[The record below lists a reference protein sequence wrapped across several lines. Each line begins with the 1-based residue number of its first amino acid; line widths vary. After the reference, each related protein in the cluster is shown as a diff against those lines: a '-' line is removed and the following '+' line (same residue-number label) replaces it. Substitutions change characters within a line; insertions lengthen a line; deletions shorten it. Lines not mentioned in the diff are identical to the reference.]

1 MEGEPGESATTAER
15 PLETGSRSPQ
25 HRRRKRASRDDV
37 ASTPGIR
44 SSGGRRW
51 LPDTLGVLWVL
62 LAAGAGLTP
71 ALAHGWSLGNYA
83 VQTLY
88 GGLASSGAKVHYT
101 QASDQLTLFM
111 PLTNLAWTQVHSGHL
126 PLWNPYNAL
135 GLPLAFNWESATF
148 SVPVLLGYLVPLHLA
163 YTVQVLVTYAIAGSG
178 VYVLGRVMRLGVL
191 GSVMAATVY
200 ELSGPIFGLVGWSF
214 GGVMAWA
221 GWLLVA
227 TIFVI
232 RGRHRGRSIVF
243 FAVVVACAIYAG
255 EPEALVFLA
264 LAAALLIVAMLG
276 GRVLRLGGSG
286 PVLRPCVD
294 LVVAGVA
301 GAALGAPLLLPGT
314 QVGGIALRNFR
325 GGQVTI
331 GGPAKAA
338 HALPLHDVIH
348 VLFQGFDGLPVVGT
362 PWFPDRFI
370 YIDTVA
376 YVGVIAVVLA
386 VLALAKR
393 WRDPAVIA
401 FGAIAVVSAG
411 LVFAAPIVTLLDHLP
426 LHLGG
431 VLWYRA
437 VAPMALGVAV
447 LAGVGTDVLV
457 RSGVR
462 GDVRRWLGS
471 GFAVAGAVLLALWL
485 FGRGHLPRVE
495 ATFRSKSF
503 IWPVVATAV
512 GLGTFVWLT
521 WARHREG
528 DTDVASR
535 RVSSH
540 AGMWAAIA
548 LVVCETAFL
557 VVSGVPVWWS
567 SPTGFTPTPAV
578 VALRH
583 AVGPAVVGHGTT
595 ACNSQGITPNVN
607 AAFGVRE
614 LAAYDPVI
622 PRVYFLNWRYLTGQQ
637 AGPSGSFIYCPAV
650 TTAALARRYGVEY
663 ILEPRGVP
671 GPQGGVFDR
680 KIGDEDLYRIPG
692 VAAATLTDDPV
703 TGGVPGPDAP
713 GTPVEVT
720 HSDPAHWDLVTH
732 SAKSAVLRLRLTN
745 LPGWH
750 GSIDGRSLAL
760 TTFSGVMI
768 QARVPAGTHTIE
780 LHYWPGT
787 FSVGL
792 VLAGASV
799 VGLGAIPIV
808 GRIRRR
814 S

>member
-1 MEGEPGESATTAER
+1 MEGEPGDSVTTAER
-15 PLETGSRSPQ
+15 PQDGRPRAPQ
-25 HRRRKRASRDDV
+25 HRRRRAAPPPDDS
-37 ASTPGIR
+37 AHPELGR
-44 SSGGRRW
+44 AGRRRW

-62 LAAGAGLTP
+62 VAAGAALTP

-83 VQTLY
+83 VQSLY

-163 YTVQVLVTYAIAGSG
+163 YTVQVLVTYAIAGTG
-178 VYVLGRVMRLGVL
+178 VYVLARVMRLGVL

-227 TIFVI
+227 VIFVI
-232 RGRHRGRSIVF
+232 RGRHRALSIVF

-255 EPEALVFLA
+255 EPEALVFLG
-264 LAAALLIVAMLG
+264 LAAGLLIVAMLG
-276 GRVLRLGGSG
+276 ARLLGHGESG
-286 PVLRPCVD
+286 PVLRPGLD

-325 GGQVTI
+325 GGQVSI

-338 HALPLHDVIH
+338 HALPLHDLIH
-348 VLFQGFDGLPVVGT
+348 VLFQGFDGLPVTGT
-362 PWFPDRFI
+362 PWFADRFI

-376 YVGVIAVVLA
+376 YVGVIAIVLA

-401 FGAIAVVSAG
+401 FSAIAIVSTA
-411 LVFAAPIVTLLDHLP
+411 LVFAAPLVTLLDRLP
-426 LHLGG
+426 FHLGG
-431 VLWYRA
+431 ILWYRA
-437 VAPMALGVAV
+437 VAPMALGLAV

-457 RSGVR
+457 RSGTMR
-462 GDVRRWLGS
+462 DVLRWLGG

-512 GLGTFVWLT
+512 GLGACVWLI
-521 WARHREG
+521 WARRRTG
-528 DTDVASR
+528 DTDTAP
-535 RVSSH
+535 RVSSRVG
-540 AGMWAAIA
+540 AWAAMALIA
-548 LVVCETAFL
+548 CETVFL

-578 VALRH
+578 VALHH
-583 AVGPAVVGHGTT
+583 AVGPAVVAHGTT

-650 TTAALARRYGVEY
+650 TTATLARRYGVEY
-663 ILEPRGVP
+663 VLEPRGAP
-671 GPQGGVFDR
+671 GPQGGVFDQ

-692 VAAATLTDDPV
+692 AAIATLTDLAAN
-703 TGGVPGPDAP
+703 GGIPGPDVT
-713 GTPVEVT
+713 GTPVDVT
-720 HSDPAHWDLVTH
+720 HSDPASWTLVTH
-732 SAKSAVLRLRLTN
+732 STKPAVLRLRLTN

-750 GSIDGRSLAL
+750 GSVDGRSLGL

-780 LHYWPGT
+780 LHYWPGA

-792 VLAGASV
+792 LLAGAAV
-799 VGLGAIPIV
+799 VGLVALPIV

-814 S
+814 T

>member
-1 MEGEPGESATTAER
+1 
-15 PLETGSRSPQ
+15 
-25 HRRRKRASRDDV
+25 
-37 ASTPGIR
+37 
-44 SSGGRRW
+44 
-51 LPDTLGVLWVL
+51 LGVLWVL
-62 LAAGAGLTP
+62 VAAGAALTP

-83 VQTLY
+83 VQTIY
-88 GGLASSGAKVHYT
+88 GGLASSGATVHYT

-163 YTVQVLVTYAIAGSG
+163 YTVQVLVTYAIAGTG
-178 VYVLGRVMRLGVL
+178 VYVLGRVMRLGVI

-200 ELSGPIFGLVGWSF
+200 ELSGPIFALVGWSF

-232 RGRHRGRSIVF
+232 RGRHRARSIIF

-264 LAAALLIVAMLG
+264 IAAGLLMVAMLG
-276 GRVLRLGGSG
+276 GRILHRGESG
-286 PVLRPCVD
+286 PVLRPVVD

-314 QVGGIALRNFR
+314 QIGGIALRNFR
-325 GGQVTI
+325 GGQVSI
-331 GGPAKAA
+331 GGPAKSA
-338 HALPLHDVIH
+338 HALPLHDFIH
-348 VLFQGFDGLPVVGT
+348 VLFQGFDGIPVNGT

-376 YVGVIAVVLA
+376 YVGVIAIVLA
-386 VLALAKR
+386 VLAVAKR
-393 WRDPAVIA
+393 WREPPVIA

-411 LVFAAPIVTLLDHLP
+411 LVFAAPVVTVLDRLP
-426 LHLGG
+426 FHLGG

-437 VAPMALGVAV
+437 VAPMALGLAV

-457 RSGVR
+457 RSGTKR
-462 GDVRRWLGS
+462 DVRRWLGA
-471 GFAVAGAVLLALWL
+471 GFAASGVVLLALWL

-503 IWPVVATAV
+503 IWPVVATAL
-512 GLGTFVWLT
+512 GLGACAWLT
-521 WARHREG
+521 WARRRGAG
-528 DTDVASR
+528 DDGVPR
-535 RVSSH
+535 RVPSSP
-540 AGMWAAIA
+540 GTWAALA
-548 LVVCETAFL
+548 LVACETAFL

-578 VALRH
+578 VALRD
-583 AVGPAVVGHGTT
+583 AVGHGVVGHGTT
-595 ACNSQGITPNVN
+595 ACNSQGITPDVN
-607 AAFGVRE
+607 AAFGIQE

-637 AGPSGSFIYCPAV
+637 AGPPGSFIYCPAV
-650 TTAALARRYGVEY
+650 TTATLARRYGVEY
-663 ILEPRGVP
+663 VLEPRGGA
-671 GPQGGVFDR
+671 GPRGGVFDR

-692 VAAATLTDDPV
+692 AAAATLTDIPR
-703 TGGVPGPDAP
+703 TGGMPGPDAN
-713 GTPVEVT
+713 GTPVDVT
-720 HSDPAHWDLVTH
+720 HADPANWKLVTH
-732 SAKSAVLRLRLTN
+732 STKPAVLRLRLTN

-750 GSIDGRSLAL
+750 GSIDGRALPL

-780 LHYWPGT
+780 LNYWPGS
-787 FSVGL
+787 FSAGL
-792 VLAGASV
+792 ALAGAGV
-799 VGLGAIPIV
+799 VGLAAIPIV
-808 GRIRRR
+808 GRFRRR

>member
-15 PLETGSRSPQ
+15 PPESRSRAQ
-25 HRRRKRASRDDV
+25 HRRRKKTAPDDT
-37 ASTPGIR
+37 STAEIR
-44 SSGGRRW
+44 PSGRRRW

-83 VQTLY
+83 VQTIY

-163 YTVQVLVTYAIAGSG
+163 YTVQVLVTYAIAGTG
-178 VYVLGRVMRLGVL
+178 VYVLGRVMRLGVI

-200 ELSGPIFGLVGWSF
+200 ELSGPIFALVGWSF

-232 RGRHRGRSIVF
+232 RGRHRARSIVF

-264 LAAALLIVAMLG
+264 IAAALLMVAMLG
-276 GRVLRLGGSG
+276 GRILHRGESG
-286 PVLRPCVD
+286 PVLRPLVD

-325 GGQVTI
+325 GGQVSI
-331 GGPAKAA
+331 GGPAKSA
-338 HALPLHDVIH
+338 HALPLHDFIH
-348 VLFQGFDGLPVVGT
+348 VLFQGFDGIPVNGT

-386 VLALAKR
+386 VLAVAKR

-401 FGAIAVVSAG
+401 FGALAVVSAG
-411 LVFAAPIVTLLDHLP
+411 LVFAAPVVTLLDRLP
-426 LHLGG
+426 FHLGG

-437 VAPMALGVAV
+437 VAPMTLGLAV

-457 RSGVR
+457 RSGTQR
-462 GDVRRWLGS
+462 DVRRWLGA
-471 GFAVAGAVLLALWL
+471 GFVAAGAVLLALWL

-503 IWPVVATAV
+503 IWPLVATAV
-512 GLGTFVWLT
+512 GLGAWAWLT
-521 WARHREG
+521 WARRRGSE
-528 DTDVASR
+528 DDDKPR
-535 RVSSH
+535 RVSS
-540 AGMWAAIA
+540 GPGTWAALA
-548 LVVCETAFL
+548 LVACETAFL

-578 VALRH
+578 VALRQ
-583 AVGPAVVGHGTT
+583 AVGPAVVAHGTT
-595 ACNSQGITPNVN
+595 ACNSQGITPDVN
-607 AAFGVRE
+607 AAFGIQE

-637 AGPSGSFIYCPAV
+637 AGPPGSFIYCPAV
-650 TTAALARRYGVEY
+650 TTATLARRYGVEY
-663 ILEPRGVP
+663 VLEPRGGA

-680 KIGDEDLYRIPG
+680 RIGDEDLYRIPG
-692 VAAATLTDDPV
+692 SAVATLTDMPK
-703 TGGVPGPDAP
+703 TGGMPGPDVS
-713 GTPVEVT
+713 GTPVDVT
-720 HSDPAHWDLVTH
+720 HADPANWKLVTH
-732 SAKSAVLRLRLTN
+732 SAKPAVLRLRLTN

-750 GSIDGRSLAL
+750 GSLDGKALPL
-760 TTFSGVMI
+760 TTFSGDMI
-768 QARVPAGTHTIE
+768 QARVPAGTHTVE
-780 LHYWPGT
+780 LNYWPGS
-787 FSVGL
+787 FSAGL
-792 VLAGASV
+792 ALAGAGV
-799 VGLGAIPIV
+799 VGLAAIPIV

>member
-1 MEGEPGESATTAER
+1 
-15 PLETGSRSPQ
+15 L
-25 HRRRKRASRDDV
+25 
-37 ASTPGIR
+37 GI
-44 SSGGRRW
+44 
-51 LPDTLGVLWVL
+51 LWVL

-71 ALAHGWSLGNYA
+71 ALIHGWSLGNYA

-111 PLTNLAWTQVHSGHL
+111 PLSNLAWTQVHNGHL

-178 VYVLGRVMRLGVL
+178 VYVLGRVLRLGVL
-191 GSVMAATVY
+191 GSVMAATVF
-200 ELSGPIFGLVGWSF
+200 ELSGPVFGLVGWSF

-227 TIFVI
+227 AILI
-232 RGRHRGRSIVF
+232 MRGRHRARCIAF

-264 LAAALLIVAMLG
+264 IATALLIVAVLG
-276 GRVLRLGGSG
+276 ARLLRFGESG
-286 PVLRPCVD
+286 PVLRPVVD
-294 LVVAGVA
+294 LVVATIA

-314 QVGGIALRNFR
+314 QVGGVSLRNFR
-325 GGQVTI
+325 GGQVAL

-338 HALPLHDVIH
+338 HALPLHDLIH
-348 VLFQGFDGLPVVGT
+348 VLFQGFDGLPVSGT
-362 PWFPDRFI
+362 PWFADRYI

-386 VLALAKR
+386 VLAVAKR
-393 WRDPAVIA
+393 WREPTVLA
-401 FGAIAVVSAG
+401 FGAIAVVMAG
-411 LVFAAPIVTLLDHLP
+411 LVFAAPVVSLLDRLP
-426 LHLGG
+426 FHLGG

-437 VAPMALGVAV
+437 VAPMALGLAV

-457 RSGVR
+457 RSGTR
-462 GDVRRWLGS
+462 ADVRRWLGA
-471 GFAVAGAVLLALWL
+471 GFALAGLVLAALWL

-495 ATFRSKSF
+495 STFRSKSF

-512 GLGTFVWLT
+512 GLGAFLWLT
-521 WARHREG
+521 WAHRRDGG
-528 DTDVASR
+528 DGESTG
-535 RVSSH
+535 RVSSG
-540 AGMWAAIA
+540 AGKWAAMA
-548 LVVCETAFL
+548 LLACETVFL

-583 AVGPAVVGHGTT
+583 AVGTSVVGDGTT
-595 ACNSQGITPNVN
+595 ACNNEGITPDVN
-607 AAFGVRE
+607 AALGVQE
-614 LAAYDPVI
+614 FAAYDPVI
-622 PRVYFLNWRYLTGQQ
+622 PRVYFLNWRYLTGQE
-637 AGPSGSFIYCPAV
+637 AGPPGSFIYCPAI
-650 TTAALARRYGVEY
+650 TTATLARRYGVAY
-663 ILEPRGVP
+663 VLEPHGDA
-671 GPQGGVFDR
+671 GPHGGVFDQTV
-680 KIGDEDLYRIPG
+680 GDEDLYRIPG
-692 VAAATLTDDPV
+692 AAAATLVDV
-703 TGGVPGPDAP
+703 AKGGGLPGPDAA
-713 GTPVEVT
+713 GTPVAVT
-720 HSDPAHWDLVTH
+720 HADPADWKLVTH
-732 SAKSAVLRLRLTN
+732 ASTTSVLRLRLTD

-750 GSIDGRSLAL
+750 GTIDGKPL
-760 TTFSGVMI
+760 TLMTYSGVMI
-768 QARVPAGTHTIE
+768 QAKIPPGHHTIE
-780 LHYWPGT
+780 LHYWPDA
-787 FSVGL
+787 FSTGL
-792 VLAGASV
+792 VLAGAAV
-799 VGLGAIPIV
+799 VGLCAIPIV